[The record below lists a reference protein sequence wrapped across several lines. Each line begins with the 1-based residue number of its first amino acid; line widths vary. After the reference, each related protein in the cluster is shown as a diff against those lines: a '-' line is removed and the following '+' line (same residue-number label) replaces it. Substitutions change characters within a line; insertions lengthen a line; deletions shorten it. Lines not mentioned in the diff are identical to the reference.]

1 MKITSKIR
9 KLSWMLRNLNV
20 WQTFVLYRNIKRP
33 RSTSLHVFNRSLINI
48 PKTAVIDM
56 YPNSFLGINQV
67 NIKRRKVKPCTL
79 WLDEESKITCKGSF
93 TMYEGSSIVV
103 LKGGHLDLGNHSYI
117 NESLIQCAST
127 IKIGNNCAIAGGVL
141 IQDTDFHPILDENG
155 KEKPTTKPI
164 TIGNHVWICA
174 NAIILKGVNIEDGAI
189 VAAGA
194 VVTKD
199 VPANCLV
206 GGNPA
211 KVIKTNVEWR

>member
-1 MKITSKIR
+1 MFC
-9 KLSWMLRNLNV
+9 NLNV
-20 WQTFVLYRNIKRP
+20 WQTFQLYRRSKRP
-33 RSTSLHVFNRSLINI
+33 RSTSLHVFNRSFINI
-48 PKTAVIDM
+48 AKTAEIEM
-56 YPNSFLGINQV
+56 YPDSFLGINQV
-67 NIKRRKVKPCTL
+67 NIKRNKVKPCTL
-79 WLDEESKITCKGSF
+79 WLDQESKLICKGSF
-93 TMYEGSSIVV
+93 IMYEGASIV
-103 LKGGHLDLGNHSYI
+103 LLPGARLEIGDNTYI

-127 IKIGNNCAIAGGVL
+127 MKIGRDCAIAGDVL

-155 KEKPTTKPI
+155 NEKPTTKPI

-174 NAIILKGVNIEDGAI
+174 NAFILKGVNIGDGAI

-199 VPANCLV
+199 VPPRCLV

>member
-1 MKITSKIR
+1 MNITSKIR
-9 KLSWMLRNLNV
+9 KLLWMLLNLNV
-20 WQTFVLYRNIKRP
+20 WQTFHLYRSIKRP
-33 RSTSLHVFNRSLINI
+33 RSTRLHVFNRSLINI
-48 PKTAVIDM
+48 AKTAVFEM

-79 WLDEESKITCKGSF
+79 WLDEESKLTCKGSF
-93 TMYEGSSIVV
+93 TMYEGSAIVV
-103 LKGGHLDLGNHSYI
+103 IKGGHLELGNQSYI

-127 IKIGNNCAIAGGVL
+127 IKIGNHCAIAGGVL

-155 KEKPTTKPI
+155 NEKASIKPI

-174 NAIILKGVNIEDGAI
+174 NAMILKGVTIGDGAI

-194 VVTKD
+194 VVTKN
-199 VPANCLV
+199 VPPHCLV

-211 KVIKTNVEWR
+211 KVIKTDVIWK

>member
-1 MKITSKIR
+1 MNITSKIR
-9 KLSWMLRNLNV
+9 KLSWMLCNLNV
-20 WQTFVLYRNIKRP
+20 WQTFVLYRRIKRP

-48 PKTAVIDM
+48 SKTAVVDM

-67 NIKRRKVKPCTL
+67 NIKRTKVKSCTL
-79 WLDEESKITCKGSF
+79 WMSENSTLVCKGSF
-93 TMYEGSSIVV
+93 TMYEGAAIVLV
-103 LKGGHLDLGNHSYI
+103 DGGRLELGHQSYM

-127 IKIGNNCAIAGGVL
+127 IQIGNRCAIAGGVL

-174 NAIILKGVNIEDGAI
+174 NAIILKGVNIGDGAI

-199 VPANCLV
+199 VPPCCLV

-211 KVIKTNVEWR
+211 KVIKTNVIWK